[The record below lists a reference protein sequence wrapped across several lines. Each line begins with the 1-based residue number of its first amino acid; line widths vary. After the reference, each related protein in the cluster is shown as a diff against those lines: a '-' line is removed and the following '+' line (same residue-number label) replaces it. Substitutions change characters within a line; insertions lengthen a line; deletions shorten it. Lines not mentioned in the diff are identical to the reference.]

1 VERLATPTVI
11 RAQNLGKTMN
21 DIRTWLDAEKIEPI
35 VFKTVVCRA
44 GIGFE
49 ISFQNEQEAAR
60 FQERFATLLPV

>member
-35 VFKTVVCRA
+35 V
-44 GIGFE
+44 
-49 ISFQNEQEAAR
+49 
-60 FQERFATLLPV
+60 